1 MVDKLIDEIESY
13 FTTDNYDNERLWQ
26 VVNMMEDHGTVVN
39 KSFRQGG
46 RWSNYETTVY
56 AVEVPNDYTRYY
68 ELVQEVPATELQDG
82 GDHPWDFNEVYP
94 REKTVIVYE

>member
-39 KSFRQGG
+39 LS
-46 RWSNYETTVY
+46 
-56 AVEVPNDYTRYY
+56 
-68 ELVQEVPATELQDG
+68 LI
-82 GDHPWDFNEVYP
+82 H
-94 REKTVIVYE
+94 I